1 VSAFTL
7 QASAAAARAGTLH
20 TAHGDIATPVF
31 MPVGTQASVQGVSPQ
46 ELAACGVGIILAN
59 AYHLYLRP
67 GAELIAHAGG
77 LHEFM
82 SWPGAILT
90 DSGGFQVF
98 SLTRLARVDD
108 EGYHFASHLDGSR
121 HTFTPESVAALQET
135 LGSDIAMVLD
145 DVAPAG
151 VDEARAQES
160 ASRTLQWARRAKQ
173 SIQSSD
179 QLTFAIVQGGAYEDL
194 RRRQAHELAA
204 LDFPGYAIGGLWIGE
219 ERTLGLA
226 MVAATTR
233 ELPDEKPRYLMG
245 VGTPEDLIESIARG
259 VDMFDC
265 VLPTRLGRNGSV
277 YTSRGRRHL
286 RAKASEESWEAV
298 DPECGC
304 SVGGRY
310 SAAYLRHLFRSDEI
324 LGGRLASFHNLY
336 FYYHLMEEARAAIS
350 RGCFDRFKRS
360 FLDRCQNDK
369 RTTRELSADGTIPPV

>member
-1 VSAFTL
+1 MTCFTL
-7 QASAAAARAGTLH
+7 HASAAGARAGTLR

-31 MPVGTQASVQGVSPQ
+31 MPVGTQASVKGVSPQ

-67 GAELIAHAGG
+67 GAELIARAGG

-121 HTFTPESVAALQET
+121 HTFTPESVVALQEA

-151 VDEARAQES
+151 VDAARAQES

-173 SIQSSD
+173 RIQRSD
-179 QLTFAIVQGGAYEDL
+179 QLTFAIVQGSTYEDL
-194 RRRQAHELAA
+194 RRRQAQELAA
-204 LDFPGYAIGGLWIGE
+204 LDFPGYAIGGLWVGE
-219 ERTLGLA
+219 ERSLGLA
-226 MVAATTR
+226 MVAATTQ
-233 ELPDEKPRYLMG
+233 ELPGDKPRYLMG

-265 VLPTRLGRNGSV
+265 VYPTRSARHALALTSTGRLN
-277 YTSRGRRHL
+277 L
-286 RAKASEESWEAV
+286 RNASFSQDLRPLDARCRCPV
-298 DPECGC
+298 CAAFT
-304 SVGGRY
+304 R
-310 SAAYLRHLFRSDEI
+310 AYLAHLFRAGEM
-324 LGGRLASFHNLY
+324 LAPRLVSVHNIAFLND
-336 FYYHLMEEARAAIS
+336 LAKEARSAIV
-350 RGCFDRFKRS
+350 
-360 FLDRCQNDK
+360 
-369 RTTRELSADGTIPPV
+369 DGTFASWSFQRLSTLRDATTAEPK